1 MSKRIQQHHSVM
13 PIAQLLTISQ
23 VADLLCIHRTAVYDF
38 IKNDGLPV
46 MKLGTLLN
54 PRGLEQASAV
64 DE

>member
-1 MSKRIQQHHSVM
+1 MSKGIQQRQPAM

-23 VADLLCIHRTAVYDF
+23 VADLPCVHRTTVYNF

-46 MKLGTLLN
+46 MKLGSRTIC
-54 PRGLEQASAV
+54 GLDQASAV